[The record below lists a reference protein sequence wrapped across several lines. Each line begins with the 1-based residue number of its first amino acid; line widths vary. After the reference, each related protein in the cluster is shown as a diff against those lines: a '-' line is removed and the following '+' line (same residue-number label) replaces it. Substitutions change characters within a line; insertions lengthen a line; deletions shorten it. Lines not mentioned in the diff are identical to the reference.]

1 MQFGFQDGHIKTSVA
16 FLLARAGAISEA
28 KADLNAVISRDPKA
42 IDAIESAAVIEEET
56 KNFAEAIQYRRKI
69 SVLDPLN
76 YINLL
81 QLGEDMKASGDTAG
95 AKSMITKIDSFAPQ
109 SDASK
114 TAHKDFGSL

>member
-1 MQFGFQDGHIKTSVA
+1 MTSGGFTIFICYA
-16 FLLARAGAISEA
+16 FYMNGYITH
-28 KADLNAVISRDPKA
+28 
-42 IDAIESAAVIEEET
+42 IEEET